1 MLCPRCCSNADSARF
16 CWMCGWD
23 MDSFYMDCDKCG
35 SDVGDDGYCL
45 VCGALV
51 FIDDDETEP

>member
-1 MLCPRCCSNADSARF
+1 
-16 CWMCGWD
+16 MCGWD
-23 MDSFYMDCDKCG
+23 MDSFYMDCDTCG